1 MTLENCR
8 STTGRVC
15 PEQVKGMARGVE
27 AMAIVRWR
35 EGWWMKERERG
46 REGETERR
54 GGKGWREG
62 GAKERTN
69 EPRPQELVSSA
80 PGGNQQGKRISAAAL
95 AMQ

>member
-46 REGETERR
+46 REGERDGEKEVQRR
-54 GGKGWREG
+54 GRTNPAHRSLFPARQGETS
-62 GAKERTN
+62 KER
-69 EPRPQELVSSA
+69 
-80 PGGNQQGKRISAAAL
+80 G
-95 AMQ
+95 